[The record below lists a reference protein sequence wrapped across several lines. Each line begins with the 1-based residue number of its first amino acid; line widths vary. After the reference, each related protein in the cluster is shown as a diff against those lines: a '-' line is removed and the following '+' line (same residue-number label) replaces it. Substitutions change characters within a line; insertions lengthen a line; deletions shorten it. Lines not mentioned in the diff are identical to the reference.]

1 MTEIK
6 MAYKKDKDGFYI
18 IAENVGVTLS
28 GNLEFNKNNLLEAL
42 STTKARVKGVA
53 IKEGLSKNN
62 IYYTSEELHKAV
74 PTFREKP
81 ILKNHSNDTDNMV
94 GRLED
99 ATSISYGKQINY
111 SGWVSDKKT
120 IEAIKEGLIK
130 EVSIGARCQKLVKI
144 KEDDDISYARGIE
157 ILELSLVAMPGVSGT
172 SVQIANES
180 YNNRDELIKTY
191 LKLTNSLGVQA
202 LNTSKLSID
211 TIKKLNEFLL
221 LNLNTK
227 KEKEIKKVETK
238 TRIVTEQ
245 NNDAVER
252 FNGYIIEPSNLG
264 GYAFYKK

>member
-1 MTEIK
+1 M
-6 MAYKKDKDGFYI
+6 
-18 IAENVGVTLS
+18 
-28 GNLEFNKNNLLEAL
+28 
-42 STTKARVKGVA
+42 
-53 IKEGLSKNN
+53 
-62 IYYTSEELHKAV
+62 
-74 PTFREKP
+74 
-81 ILKNHSNDTDNMV
+81 
-94 GRLED
+94 
-99 ATSISYGKQINY
+99 
-111 SGWVSDKKT
+111 
-120 IEAIKEGLIK
+120 
-130 EVSIGARCQKLVKI
+130 
-144 KEDDDISYARGIE
+144 
-157 ILELSLVAMPGVSGT
+157 ELSLVAMPGVSGT

-264 GYAFYKK
+264 GYSFYKK